1 MRTDEAKWLMTGA
14 NDSRKD
20 YRLHL
25 CKVELRTLANH
36 LRSVRANA
44 ANWSRNRSTATTTDT
59 SRKLQCPKAQGVP
72 RSMGRCAKDLSLAK
86 RRVDQ
91 AICGQTLMY
100 PSKPALTSSDA
111 LNIR

>member
-72 RSMGRCAKDLSLAK
+72 RSMGREDIDAMYAFLQQINAKIVHPHASLRGRA
-86 RRVDQ
+86 
-91 AICGQTLMY
+91 C
-100 PSKPALTSSDA
+100 LTMP
-111 LNIR
+111 